1 MMLRYSLNEDAAAQ
15 AIESAVE
22 RVLDQGMRTVDIAGE
37 GDDIFGTEAMGSAVV
52 EAMSG

>member
-1 MMLRYSLNEDAAAQ
+1 
-15 AIESAVE
+15 
-22 RVLDQGMRTVDIAGE
+22 MRTVDIAGE